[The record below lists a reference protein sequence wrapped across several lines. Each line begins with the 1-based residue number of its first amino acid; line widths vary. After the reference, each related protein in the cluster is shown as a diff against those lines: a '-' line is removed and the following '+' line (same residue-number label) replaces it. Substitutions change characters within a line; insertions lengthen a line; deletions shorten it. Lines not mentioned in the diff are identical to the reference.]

1 LDVIYFIGAFFAIFI
16 PMIIIVDPLST
27 LALFISMTSDRDRR
41 EQILTARDAI
51 VYASAFLVLFV
62 IAGKYILEYMGI
74 SIFALKVAGG
84 ILLAIFGLNML
95 KEGEHVEAPKAEK
108 IAGERIAAEAKAEP
122 LASGQCSVKSKCDLS
137 SPSTLQS
144 EQLSH
149 FDFVVSEQKT
159 SNLQHPT
166 SDIGKAAH
174 SGGLPTGG
182 KVPRGGDIALVPLAI
197 PLLAGPGAISYC
209 IVAMGDYLNLWYL
222 VILAIAVT
230 MAITFALLI
239 NSPRIMKYIGPN
251 GARALT
257 RIMGFLTV
265 ALAVD
270 YAMDG
275 LSGWIHS
282 F

>member
-1 LDVIYFIGAFFAIFI
+1 LNAVQFIGIFFAIFI
-16 PMIIIVDPLST
+16 PMVIIIDPLST
-27 LALFISMTSDRDRR
+27 LALFISMTSDRSRR
-41 EQILTARDAI
+41 EQVLTARDAI

-74 SIFALKVAGG
+74 SIDALKVTGG

-95 KEGEHVEAPKAEK
+95 KEGEHVEAPKVKE
-108 IAGERIAAEAKAEP
+108 IAMEHLVAEA
-122 LASGQCSVKSKCDLS
+122 
-137 SPSTLQS
+137 
-144 EQLSH
+144 
-149 FDFVVSEQKT
+149 
-159 SNLQHPT
+159 
-166 SDIGKAAH
+166 AH
-174 SGGLPTGG
+174 NGELPTGG

-209 IVAMGDYLNLWYL
+209 IVAMGDYHAFWYL
-222 VILAIAVT
+222 VLLAIAVT
-230 MAITFALLI
+230 MAITFTLLV
-239 NSPRIMKYIGPN
+239 NAPRILKYVGPN

-265 ALAVD
+265 ALAID

-275 LSGWIHS
+275 IFSWVHS